1 MSVDPPGLGSSGIN
15 RELRCPV
22 KYDQSHWRWTRRRFC
37 SCGRER
43 MCIELDGMTIPKR
56 SRVVLLL
63 AAANRDSV
71 QFAVASL
78 PLC

>member
-1 MSVDPPGLGSSGIN
+1 
-15 RELRCPV
+15 
-22 KYDQSHWRWTRRRFC
+22 
-37 SCGRER
+37 